1 MLTLQYNHAY
11 ILRLFFFLRDL
22 FLSISSLDYAELE
35 IYFEAIKSTGMPDL
49 TQEILKSV
57 SKAKKIQYG
66 SCYSW
71 KSSPSFIEYRG
82 QTEHSSAAPT
92 QHVFLLGWNRQWFLW
107 WAADEVIPGLSF
119 MNICVFNPKIIH
131 QSEMF
136 SSRKASA
143 SSCMKAVL
151 ATPSCLSFPVFVL
164 ARYWWFIS
172 HRVKEPK
179 WIYT

>member
-66 SCYSW
+66 SCYS
-71 KSSPSFIEYRG
+71 
-82 QTEHSSAAPT
+82 
-92 QHVFLLGWNRQWFLW
+92 
-107 WAADEVIPGLSF
+107 
-119 MNICVFNPKIIH
+119 
-131 QSEMF
+131 
-136 SSRKASA
+136 
-143 SSCMKAVL
+143 
-151 ATPSCLSFPVFVL
+151 
-164 ARYWWFIS
+164 
-172 HRVKEPK
+172 
-179 WIYT
+179 